1 MNEYECWRKWNQYK
15 SNSLIFTIITDLY
28 RLKNSCKVFVTIA
41 GDWQS
46 FSRRQYLTIKYVFQ
60 VKCKCTVHVQ
70 LVISRTLWLLTH
82 LVPSTQN
89 YLTNPILC
97 VSLKLGIRPSSKT
110 DSYIWEERLNE
121 NIIQGFGF
129 TSKQFLKPKSLATQT
144 YILFPR
150 SKNWKK
156 ICGNCSS

>member
-1 MNEYECWRKWNQYK
+1 MNMNVEENEINNRTV
-15 SNSLIFTIITDLY
+15 IFTIITDLY

-60 VKCKCTVHVQ
+60 VKCKCTVRVQ
-70 LVISRTLWLLTH
+70 LVISRTLWLLTQ

-121 NIIQGFGF
+121 NIIRGFGF

>member
-1 MNEYECWRKWNQYK
+1 MNVEENEINNR
-15 SNSLIFTIITDLY
+15 NSLIFTIITDLY

-60 VKCKCTVHVQ
+60 VKCKCTVRVQ
-70 LVISRTLWLLTH
+70 LVIRRTLCPLTLITDNHLWLLTQ

-97 VSLKLGIRPSSKT
+97 VSLKLGIRASSKT

-121 NIIQGFGF
+121 NIIQGFWF
-129 TSKQFLKPKSLATQT
+129 
-144 YILFPR
+144 
-150 SKNWKK
+150 
-156 ICGNCSS
+156 

>member
-1 MNEYECWRKWNQYK
+1 MEKNLKLMNMNVEENEINNRN
-15 SNSLIFTIITDLY
+15 NLIFTIITDLY
-28 RLKNSCKVFVTIA
+28 RLKNSCKVKVFVTIA
-41 GDWQS
+41 GDWQK

-60 VKCKCTVHVQ
+60 VKCKCTVRVQ
-70 LVISRTLWLLTH
+70 LVISWTLCPSHFRLLTH

-121 NIIQGFGF
+121 NIIQGFWF
-129 TSKQFLKPKSLATQT
+129 
-144 YILFPR
+144 
-150 SKNWKK
+150 
-156 ICGNCSS
+156 